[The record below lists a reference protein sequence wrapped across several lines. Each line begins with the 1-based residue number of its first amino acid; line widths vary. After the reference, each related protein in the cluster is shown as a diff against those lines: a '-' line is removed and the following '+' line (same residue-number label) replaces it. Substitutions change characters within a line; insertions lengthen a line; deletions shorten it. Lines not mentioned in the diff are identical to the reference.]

1 MEDIKHKKK
10 KLFKKLLKANKMKYL
25 LVRFWKKYKKTFILL
40 YYLFFMF
47 CMTFI
52 TFMLPGIQIGI
63 RIVLLFLLYLITTVT
78 IYTGYK
84 VTNKMLLK
92 EQGERQ

>member
-1 MEDIKHKKK
+1 MI
-10 KLFKKLLKANKMKYL
+10 
-25 LVRFWKKYKKTFILL
+25 
-40 YYLFFMF
+40 
-47 CMTFI
+47 CMTLI

-92 EQGERQ
+92 EQGDRQ

>member
-1 MEDIKHKKK
+1 MR
-10 KLFKKLLKANKMKYL
+10 YL
-25 LVRFWKKYKKTFILL
+25 LVQFWKRYKKRFILL
-40 YYLFFMF
+40 YYLFFMI

-52 TFMLPGIQIGI
+52 TFMLPDIPVGI
-63 RIVLLFLLYLITTVT
+63 RIILLFLLYLITTAA

-92 EQGERQ
+92 KQGER